1 MKKTILYFLLLSLF
15 LSATIFAGT
24 AIDFSDEET
33 LKNDIQD
40 ELLSIID
47 DDVIDVLEEL
57 GFDNLDFD
65 SIYNFSLDN
74 ITDFFSVTLKSK
86 IKGCFKIFFE
96 ILSAV
101 ILTSVVTVILKG
113 DIQDDMITILSVI
126 IITMLC
132 VNTVSASL
140 SAVISVL
147 SLSGKFMMS
156 YVPIYTLII
165 SLSGNTASAL
175 TYSTF
180 VLGFA
185 EFISAVITTCATDFM
200 GVFFCLSI
208 TFSLNSNINTGR
220 FFSAVNKFVS
230 IVLGL
235 SASMFTGFLSLKS
248 IISASVDSISVKSI
262 RFLISSLIPVVGSSI
277 SEAYST
283 LLGSI
288 NLIKSSVA
296 FVGILVITIINI
308 PVILETL
315 AYYISFSILGYLA
328 DSVSATKTGDIL
340 RGFSCCI
347 RILLLLTVFEMFIL
361 IVSTGILLSVKNGG

>member
-15 LSATIFAGT
+15 FCATIFTGV

-74 ITDFFSVTLKSK
+74 ITEFFSVTLKSK
-86 IKGCFKIFFE
+86 IKCCFKIFFE

-101 ILTSVVTVILKG
+101 ILTSVVTIILK
-113 DIQDDMITILSVI
+113 DVVQDDMITILSVI
-126 IITMLC
+126 IITLLC

-175 TYSTF
+175 TYNTF

-185 EFISAVITTCATDFM
+185 EFISTVITTCATDFM

-248 IISASVDSISVKSI
+248 IMSASVDSISIKSI

-296 FVGILVITIINI
+296 FVGILVIIIINI

-328 DSVSATKTGDIL
+328 DTVSATKTGDIL
-340 RGFSCCI
+340 RGFSCGI